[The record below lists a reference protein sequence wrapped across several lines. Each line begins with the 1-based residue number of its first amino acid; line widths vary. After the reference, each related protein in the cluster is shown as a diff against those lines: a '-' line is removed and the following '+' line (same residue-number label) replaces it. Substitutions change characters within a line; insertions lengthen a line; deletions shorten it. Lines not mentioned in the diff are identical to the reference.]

1 VSFKSFQPM
10 YIQTMYGGKCY
21 SDGTCDV
28 SIIPGETWI
37 GAGGKDPNALTA
49 ISIPSWAIE
58 EELRDP
64 KNQVPV
70 VVGYALS
77 R

>member
-1 VSFKSFQPM
+1 M
-10 YIQTMYGGKCY
+10 YIQTMYGGKCD

-28 SIIPGETWI
+28 MIIPGEPWI
-37 GAGGKDPNALTA
+37 GASGKEPTALTA
-49 ISIPSWAIE
+49 IRIPDWAVA
-58 EELRDP
+58 EELKDP
-64 KNQVPV
+64 KNQVPK